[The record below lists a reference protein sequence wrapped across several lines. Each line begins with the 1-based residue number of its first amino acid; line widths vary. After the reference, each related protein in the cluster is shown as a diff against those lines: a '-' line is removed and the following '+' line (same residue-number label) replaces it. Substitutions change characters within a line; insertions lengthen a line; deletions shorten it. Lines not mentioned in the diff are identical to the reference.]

1 MDPAGDDW
9 HRLGLVS
16 KATRKTGAEF
26 IIESLYKEMEQ
37 AGGIEE
43 FLKQHK
49 QEILN
54 NNTERRRKLLKYKQE
69 KETKAREDK
78 QQ

>member
-1 MDPAGDDW
+1 MAHAWAGIKSDTED
-9 HRLGLVS
+9 RSG
-16 KATRKTGAEF
+16 F
-26 IIESLYKEMEQ
+26 IIESLYKEMAQ

-49 QEILN
+49 QEIVD
-54 NNTERRRKLLKYKQE
+54 NNTERRRLFLKYNPE

-78 QQ
+78 QK